1 MMMTLWSRTTVV
13 LGVHAFLHVIQTVY
27 REIGKSRRPARPRL
41 VNCPRAHPPTQ
52 KAARIG
58 HTPRQ
63 ASVAAMLVASDIYKV
78 SGLLP

>member
-13 LGVHAFLHVIQTVY
+13 LGAHAFLHVIQTVY
-27 REIGKSRRPARPRL
+27 RGIGKSRRPARPRL
-41 VNCPRAHPPTQ
+41 ADCPRTHPSTQ

-63 ASVAAMLVASDIYKV
+63 ASVAVMLVASDIYEV